1 MKLLTDP
8 AAMSRLSGTWRSTG
22 KRIGFVPTMGYLHEG
37 HLTLVRKARELAD
50 RSVVSIF
57 VNPTQFGP
65 NEDLD
70 RYPRNLERDRKLL
83 EQEGV
88 DVLFHPAAQAMY
100 PDGFQTFIRVGELS
114 QGLCGADRPGHFDGV
129 CTVVGKLFH
138 IVDPHC
144 AVFGA
149 KDYQQLAVIRQ
160 MTSDLNM
167 EVEVVAHPIVRE
179 EDGLAM
185 SSRNVNLRA
194 EERSAA
200 LSLSRAIALAQ
211 EHFRNGEKK
220 AEKLQQ
226 MVEEYIL
233 SHAGTAV
240 DYVALVDPDG
250 LQPVSQVRGDSMLLL
265 AVKIN
270 NRVRLIDNAQIGAI
284 G

>member
-1 MKLLTDP
+1 
-8 AAMSRLSGTWRSTG
+8 
-22 KRIGFVPTMGYLHEG
+22 MGYLHEG
-37 HLTLVRKARELAD
+37 HLALVRKARELAD

-185 SSRNVNLRA
+185 SSRNVNLRP

-265 AVKIN
+265 AVKLN